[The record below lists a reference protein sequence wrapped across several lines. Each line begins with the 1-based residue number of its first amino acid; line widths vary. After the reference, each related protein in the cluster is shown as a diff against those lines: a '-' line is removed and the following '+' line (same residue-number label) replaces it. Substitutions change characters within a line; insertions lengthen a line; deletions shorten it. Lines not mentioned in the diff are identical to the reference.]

1 MPAAGSKAASSVA
14 GHSCPGR
21 EASQAWDVFEMR
33 EKPKTCCL
41 HWQGLCEEW
50 TGNTVIDSPAELLSH
65 TGSSGAKLGVSSSQV
80 GLVGKPAFRCQ
91 NHQSLKKKMTLTLKQ
106 AEQRTSFS
114 GWSSEENRGG
124 MSSFN

>member
-14 GHSCPGR
+14 GHPCPGR

-50 TGNTVIDSPAELLSH
+50 TGNTVIDSPAELPESH
-65 TGSSGAKLGVSSSQV
+65 WLLRCKARGELLTSGSG
-80 GLVGKPAFRCQ
+80 GKACLQMSKP
-91 NHQSLKKKMTLTLKQ
+91 SIIKKKMTLTLKQ

>member
-50 TGNTVIDSPAELLSH
+50 TGNTVIDSPAELPESH
-65 TGSSGAKLGVSSSQV
+65 WLLRCKARGELLTSGSG
-80 GLVGKPAFRCQ
+80 GKACLQMSKP
-91 NHQSLKKKMTLTLKQ
+91 SIIKKKNDPHTKTSRTKDKLFWMEFRGKQ
-106 AEQRTSFS
+106 RRNEQF
-114 GWSSEENRGG
+114 
-124 MSSFN
+124 